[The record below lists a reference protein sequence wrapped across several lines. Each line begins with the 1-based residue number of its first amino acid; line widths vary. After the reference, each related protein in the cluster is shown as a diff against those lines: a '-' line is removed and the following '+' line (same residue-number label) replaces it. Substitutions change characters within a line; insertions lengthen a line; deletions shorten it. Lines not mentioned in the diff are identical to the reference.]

1 MQNWP
6 MIFTY
11 GLYTLAHK
19 GKITESETI
28 KNLAEDVIYFKG
40 KGGDIILQGDFN
52 ARTSNNI
59 DFCRIW

>member
-1 MQNWP
+1 

-19 GKITESETI
+19 GKIIESETI
-28 KNLAEDVIYFKG
+28 KKG

-59 DFCRIW
+59 DFVESDKFDT